1 MGVWR
6 AARARSRLSHRRR
19 LPQIQNFFEKVG
31 ISRKDCC
38 NYTILNSDVI
48 CTYEQLQNGL
58 EETDAVIITKPN
70 QYVYLN
76 FGDCIPLVVFDNQKN
91 ILGFAHM
98 GWNSICK
105 DLHMKLIRY
114 MMQNY
119 ESELKDLTVYFGP
132 SISSDSY
139 AFANPAQ
146 KDMPEWKDFLY
157 KENDLYHIDLVGY
170 IIQGLEKL
178 GIDQR
183 EIIKNNVSEE
193 RIEESVKRILEFKY
207 TYLKNNLL
215 DQSYLGSEE
224 HQAIINKISITN

>member
-1 MGVWR
+1 MKKNIKQKKVVFFC
-6 AARARSRLSHRRR
+6 SHT
-19 LPQIQNFFEKVG
+19 QDGNMSKKYGNEEEVKKNIQNFFEKVG
-31 ISRKDCC
+31 ISQKDCC

-183 EIIKNNVSEE
+183 EIIKNNVDTATNKDYYSHYRSTHFHEVE
-193 RIEESVKRILEFKY
+193 GRFIFGVGIEL
-207 TYLKNNLL
+207 
-215 DQSYLGSEE
+215 
-224 HQAIINKISITN
+224 

>member
-1 MGVWR
+1 MKKDIKQKKVVFFC
-6 AARARSRLSHRRR
+6 SHT
-19 LPQIQNFFEKVG
+19 QDGNMSKKYGNEEEVKKNIQNFFEKVG
-31 ISRKDCC
+31 ISQKDCC

-183 EIIKNNVSEE
+183 KIIKNNVD
-193 RIEESVKRILEFKY
+193 
-207 TYLKNNLL
+207 T
-215 DQSYLGSEE
+215 
-224 HQAIINKISITN
+224 ATNKDYYSHYRSTQFHEAEGRFIFGVGIVL

>member
-1 MGVWR
+1 MKKDIKQKKVVFFC
-6 AARARSRLSHRRR
+6 SHT
-19 LPQIQNFFEKVG
+19 QDGNMSKKYGNEEEVKKNIQKFFEKVG
-31 ISRKDCC
+31 IPQKDCC

-58 EETDAVIITKPN
+58 EETDAVIITKSN

-183 EIIKNNVSEE
+183 KIIKNNVD
-193 RIEESVKRILEFKY
+193 
-207 TYLKNNLL
+207 T
-215 DQSYLGSEE
+215 
-224 HQAIINKISITN
+224 ATNKDYYSHYRSTQFHEVEGRFIFGVGIVL

>member
-1 MGVWR
+1 MSKKYGNEEEVKKN
-6 AARARSRLSHRRR
+6 
-19 LPQIQNFFEKVG
+19 IQKFFEKVG
-31 ISRKDCC
+31 IPQKDCC

-105 DLHMKLIRY
+105 DLHMKLICY

-119 ESELKDLTVYFGP
+119 ESELKDLMVYFGP

-146 KDMPEWKDFLY
+146 KNMPEWKDFLY

-183 EIIKNNVSEE
+183 KIIKNNVDIFFFLMIQRPPRSTQFHEVE
-193 RIEESVKRILEFKY
+193 GRFIFGVGIVL
-207 TYLKNNLL
+207 
-215 DQSYLGSEE
+215 
-224 HQAIINKISITN
+224 